1 MDIYSGLAQ
10 RWTGALMD
18 WWTVALVGWW
28 IGGLVDC
35 CTGGL
40 VDWCTGGLVDWLSG
54 GLVHWWIGGLLHWW
68 IVALV
73 DWRNAILRHL
83 RVEQFTRY
91 LCMAGETAPVFNG
104 VDDTVELDDGAGT
117 VDTAHRNYD
126 ELMEATP
133 QGAHFLAN
141 FKHVPGVRRRRQ
153 SSLGVSRVPFIE
165 PIGNSREDFFEAKL
179 VLGLPWYC
187 PTLPEVVHREDGSK
201 CTEYSFRCDAPE
213 QLGGQQL
220 DPLVLKLGR
229 EHVCYE
235 VLCERLERRFCAPG
249 R

>member
-1 MDIYSGLAQ
+1 
-10 RWTGALMD
+10 
-18 WWTVALVGWW
+18 
-28 IGGLVDC
+28 
-35 CTGGL
+35 
-40 VDWCTGGLVDWLSG
+40 
-54 GLVHWWIGGLLHWW
+54 
-68 IVALV
+68 
-73 DWRNAILRHL
+73 
-83 RVEQFTRY
+83 
-91 LCMAGETAPVFNG
+91 MAGEG
-104 VDDTVELDDGAGT
+104 
-117 VDTAHRNYD
+117 DTAAAGNMEDTLASDEEPAPPDLSHRNYD

-229 EHVCYE
+229 EHV
-235 VLCERLERRFCAPG
+235 
-249 R
+249 